1 MRAIILAGGKG
12 TRLQPYTTVLPK
24 PLMPIGDM
32 PILEVVLRQ
41 LKAARIDRITMAV
54 GYLAELLR
62 AFFDD
67 GMRIGMPIDY
77 SIEPK
82 PLGTVGPLTLIPDL
96 SATFLMMNGDVLTTL
111 NYADLIAYHRRSGAI
126 ATIATH
132 MRQVKIDFGVIE
144 ADKSN
149 RLTQYVEKPTDDYQ
163 VSMGVYVFE
172 PEVLGY
178 LNPGEYRDFPDLVQT
193 LIADGKKVMSY
204 PFSGYWL
211 DIGRTDDYARA
222 IEEFESRR
230 AEFLPDE
237 YAHAIEEGESRQ
249 ADSLPVETR

>member
-12 TRLQPYTTVLPK
+12 TRLLPYTTVLPK

-41 LKAARIDRITMAV
+41 LKAAGIDRITMAV
-54 GYLAELLR
+54 GHLAELFL
-62 AFFDD
+62 AFFND
-67 GMRIGMPIDY
+67 GARFGTPIDY
-77 SIEPK
+77 SVERK

-96 SATFLMMNGDVLTTL
+96 SSTFLMMNGDVLTTL
-111 NYADLIAYHRRSGAI
+111 NYADLIGYHRRSGAI

-132 MRQVKIDFGVIE
+132 LRQVNIDFGVIE

-149 RLTQYVEKPTDDYQ
+149 RLTEYVEKPTFDYQ
-163 VSMGVYVFE
+163 VSMGIYVFE
-172 PEVLGY
+172 PEVLDY
-178 LNPGEYRDFPDLVQT
+178 LNPDEYRDFPDLIGT

-211 DIGRTDDYARA
+211 DIGRADDYARA
-222 IEEFESRR
+222 TQEFESRR
-230 AEFLPDE
+230 AEFLPME
-237 YAHAIEEGESRQ
+237 RN
-249 ADSLPVETR
+249 